1 MAKNPRNLQIIVKG
15 TSRKVKLD
23 KHLRSYI
30 RAYLDETQK
39 VYLQR
44 SSRTTEK
51 PAMLAIRGVDYH
63 AHQAQGLVT
72 VHGYLRRYFMDEA
85 GKLPDS
91 CTREELIPH
100 LAAAIH
106 TAAVRLGRGHTG
118 SEVASKFVFA
128 ISPEMS
134 KAWKEAGVDVDAGL
148 RYVVEQTFERYRL
161 GVMDGAELGYA
172 VGIHHDKEH
181 LHAHVLLLHHAE
193 NGKHLKLSNRHQVN
207 MPDGKIRR
215 IDHLTLLTNTAN
227 VVLREYQQTLTTP
240 AVSIGERN
248 DHGPDIQ
255 RWLTLAACDRLPKDI
270 KGPHAEVWRSQER
283 ERLCRAPAGEIV
295 AALDAAYRKRLTF
308 LRQCQNAARTSEGLV
323 KLAEREL
330 RSRELIALYG
340 RASREIAARQRKA
353 RQEKLA
359 HLKACLAELKV
370 LNRLLKLT
378 KTRLTPTSLTLIREI
393 QQELVNVSFSDP
405 MIGKL
410 IDERLRIAGKLVSGD
425 KLDRPAKLSE
435 ALNRRNLG
443 HWRESLERQYAAAK
457 TAAAEPIQV
466 AQRDAVTC
474 AIYLEALKADL
485 DIYRCA
491 RELRVPSW
499 LDRYNTL
506 RTDQD
511 VSLETFFNPTL
522 DQAGQ
527 VQTKP
532 KAISLRL

>member
-255 RWLTLAACDRLPKDI
+255 RWLTLAACDRMPAGVKGDAAEAWRI
-270 KGPHAEVWRSQER
+270 KER
-283 ERLCRAPAGEIV
+283 ERLRRAPAGEIV
-295 AALDAAYRKRLTF
+295 GAIDHAYHARLTLF
-308 LRQCQNAARTSEGLV
+308 RQCQNAATTSDGRD
-323 KLAEREL
+323 KLAASEL
-330 RSRELIALYG
+330 RYREF
-340 RASREIAARQRKA
+340 IAAATAAAREVFALQRKA
-353 RQEKLA
+353 RKEKLGL
-359 HLKACLAELKV
+359 LKARLAELKI
-370 LNRLLKLT
+370 LHKLVRIT
-378 KTRLTPTSLTLIREI
+378 RTRLTPTSLTVIREI
-393 QQELVNVSFSDP
+393 QQELADACLSDP
-405 MIGKL
+405 TIGRL
-410 IDERLRIAGKLVSGD
+410 VEERLRIAGKLVSGG
-425 KLDRPAKLSE
+425 KLDKPARLAE
-435 ALNRRNLG
+435 VLNRKNLG
-443 HWRESLERQYAAAK
+443 HWRESLERQYADEKGGVDKTIQDEDAK
-457 TAAAEPIQV
+457 AES
-466 AQRDAVTC
+466 C
-474 AIYLEALKADL
+474 ATYVESLKAN
-485 DIYRCA
+485 IEIIKCA
-491 RELRVPSW
+491 REMRTPRLLERYKKLRGREAVPLESYFGPV
-499 LDRYNTL
+499 LD
-506 RTDQD
+506 
-511 VSLETFFNPTL
+511 P
-522 DQAGQ
+522 AGQ

-532 KAISLRL
+532 QGISLRL